1 MSPNEQ
7 EDALIEAT
15 LTSHRERDRFGMP
28 AAPPEWW
35 DLSPEQREE
44 AYWRQ
49 LRARELE
56 RAFDDRG
63 WSSTVHAIMARIQGA

>member
-7 EDALIEAT
+7 DDVLIEAT
-15 LTSHRERDRFGMP
+15 LTSYRERDRFGMP
-28 AAPPEWW
+28 TAPPQWW

-49 LRARELE
+49 LRARDLE
-56 RAFDDRG
+56 RAFDASG
-63 WSSTVHAIMARIQGA
+63 WSSSVHAVMARIQRA